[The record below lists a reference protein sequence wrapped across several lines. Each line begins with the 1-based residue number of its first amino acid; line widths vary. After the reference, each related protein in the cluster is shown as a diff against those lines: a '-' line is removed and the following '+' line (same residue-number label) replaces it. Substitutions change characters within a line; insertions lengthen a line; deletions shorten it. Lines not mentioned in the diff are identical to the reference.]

1 MDLRPLIST
10 LLIGLASLPATSM
23 SAEGLRVLPVRERAV
38 AEFPDRAFSFKLLKI
53 RGYSVDIRM
62 DGERRKLK
70 IGQSF
75 APEGAGCTL
84 IFKKIS
90 PETRIARFATDCR

>member
-1 MDLRPLIST
+1 MRTLISAV
-10 LLIGLASLPATSM
+10 LLGLAVLPVTAM
-23 SAEGLRVLPVRERAV
+23 SNEGLRVLPVRELAV
-38 AEFPDRAFSFKLLKI
+38 AEFPDKAFSFKLLKI

-62 DGERRKLK
+62 AGQRRMLK

-75 APEGAGCTL
+75 APEDAGCTL